1 MHGDADDVVSP
12 EDAHALL
19 GASGQSTTELMMLPG
34 AGHRFRSNVEA
45 VDIAVNWLV
54 ETLKA

>member
-1 MHGDADDVVSP
+1 
-12 EDAHALL
+12 
-19 GASGQSTTELMMLPG
+19 MMLPG